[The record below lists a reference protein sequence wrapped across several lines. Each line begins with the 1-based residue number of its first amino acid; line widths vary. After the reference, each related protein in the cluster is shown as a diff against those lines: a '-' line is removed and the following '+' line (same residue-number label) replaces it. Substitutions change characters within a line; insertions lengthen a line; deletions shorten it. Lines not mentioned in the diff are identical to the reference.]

1 MKARTI
7 AAGLALCLPATAY
20 ALQVMDEMRW
30 PETGSFPAYP
40 IESDGRQVRFSVLGA
55 VDWDS
60 NPFRLS
66 DGTDPQTT
74 LGSAEKSDT
83 VGRYGVGLKADLPA
97 QRQRVLLDAQVAR
110 HDYHRFDVL
119 DHTAYRAAAAWKWQA
134 GERWGGD
141 IGYSRRQFLA
151 SLAELQAPIRDL
163 VVEDRAYLG
172 GGYRATPRWRVRG
185 AADWIRW
192 DHDEPTRQT
201 LDATIVSGTLGLDYV
216 TPLANSVGGQLK
228 YSAGDYPN
236 REVVAGSLVD
246 NSYTE
251 LEGSVVAHWVATGKS
266 TLDGR
271 VGYTARRHD
280 QVPERDFDG
289 ATGRLAYG
297 WFIGAKTL
305 LDFSAWREIQSTED
319 VSASYILAQGWGIG
333 PAWAPTVKL
342 VFQAKYVRE
351 DRDYRGDPGIAL
363 SGTPEREDTF
373 RGIAVAAGYAPRRF
387 IRFALG
393 AQFGER
399 TSNVVGRD
407 YDYNAVSAT
416 ANLLF

>member
-1 MKARTI
+1 MRRRPTLAHSLVVCWCVVVSSTACGSRI
-7 AAGLALCLPATAY
+7 AG
-20 ALQVMDEMRW
+20 
-30 PETGSFPAYP
+30 
-40 IESDGRQVRFSVLGA
+40 I
-55 VDWDS
+55 
-60 NPFRLS
+60 
-66 DGTDPQTT
+66 
-74 LGSAEKSDT
+74 
-83 VGRYGVGLKADLPA
+83 
-97 QRQRVLLDAQVAR
+97 
-110 HDYHRFDVL
+110 
-119 DHTAYRAAAAWKWQA
+119 
-134 GERWGGD
+134 GGD
-141 IGYSRRQFLA
+141 PDDPGPDPGPLA
-151 SLAELQAPIRDL
+151 PSGPWR
-163 VVEDRAYLG
+163 VETF
-172 GGYRATPRWRVRG
+172 ATP
-185 AADWIRW
+185 
-192 DHDEPTRQT
+192 
-201 LDATIVSGTLGLDYV
+201 L
-216 TPLANSVGGQLK
+216 
-228 YSAGDYPN
+228 
-236 REVVAGSLVD
+236 EVVAGSLVD

-373 RGIAVAAGYAPRRF
+373 RGIAVAAGQPFPSSVTVNTCSR
-387 IRFALG
+387 G
-393 AQFGER
+393 S
-399 TSNVVGRD
+399 TNSW
-407 YDYNAVSAT
+407 
-416 ANLLF
+416 